1 MLAQGISAIS
11 PHPTYFMLPF
21 LKASTKA
28 KILEAKGKKFL
39 NFFIILVFCLH
50 RSRIKGGMS
59 LGSGL
64 KSQSRAHSK
73 SFLKPTSRAYI
84 TES

>member
-21 LKASTKA
+21 QMALKASTKA

-39 NFFIILVFCLH
+39 NFFIILVFCLP

-64 KSQSRAHSK
+64 ESQSRAHSK
-73 SFLKPTSRAYI
+73 SFLKPTSRA
-84 TES
+84 